1 MGTIKDSRSVLLGY
15 AVLDC
20 VVDHV
25 RHGCKVQLLHDAR
38 LVRADGLDAD
48 VEAVGDLGDVVAG
61 DDQLEYLEFAVGQQG
76 VWRSVADLVER
87 PQRHAFGRFGLMK
100 VPPDATLRIADT
112 SREGA
117 LSLHR

>member
-1 MGTIKDSRSVLLGY
+1 MLLGY
-15 AVLDC
+15 AVLDG
-20 VVDHV
+20 VMDHV
-25 RHGCKVQLLHDAR
+25 RHGCNVQLLHDAR

-61 DDQLEYLEFAVGQQG
+61 YDHFEYLEFPVGQQACG
-76 VWRSVADLVER
+76 GASPILWSDPSAMLS
-87 PQRHAFGRFGLMK
+87 AALGLMN